1 MVNNNRSHEKILTIM
16 VQVIKKGLETS
27 VQDYPGRIGTLNQG
41 FPSSGPMDSWS
52 FRLANVLVE
61 NDPGTAALECQFM
74 GPTLKFNSDRIIAIT
89 GADMSPKIDGKAV
102 PLWESL
108 EVKKDQILEM
118 AFATIGARSYIA
130 FAGGI
135 NTTPWLG
142 SRSTFHKAGVGG
154 VDGKAIQEGQIIP
167 LNKSKS
173 VAGRKI
179 NKNSIPEMSTN
190 KKWSIEVVKG
200 PNDDWIDE
208 KGHKMF
214 LNSDWKLQSK
224 SDRTGYRLDGPN
236 WSFAEKATNKGLEH
250 GTFPSNIIDQG
261 YPAGAI
267 NLAGQTPI
275 ILVNDGPSMGG
286 FIVPYTVPSA
296 AFWKLGQAKP
306 GDSFNFIEIS
316 VEKAQELRTEQSA
329 ICSETSLL
337 SSKNKN
343 IINEKKPTIKIDKI
357 KIIDFDKEKM
367 NEKIRNKLIEKRGMK
382 NIKVRF
388 FD

>member
-1 MVNNNRSHEKILTIM
+1 M

-27 VQDYPGRIGTLNQG
+27 VQDYPGRIGTLNLG
-41 FPSSGPMDSWS
+41 FPPSGPMDSWS

-61 NDPGTAALECQFM
+61 NEPRAAALECQFL

-89 GADMSPKIDGKAV
+89 GANMSPKINGTPV

-108 EVKKDQILEM
+108 EVKKDQVLEM
-118 AFATIGARSYIA
+118 TFATVGARSYIA
-130 FAGGI
+130 FSGGI

-154 VDGKAIQEGQIIP
+154 IEGKAIQEGQIIP

-179 NKNSIPEMSTN
+179 KKNSIPVISTN
-190 KKWSIEVVKG
+190 KKWSVEVVKG
-200 PNDDWIDE
+200 PNDDWVDE

-214 LNSDWKLQSK
+214 LNSDWKVQSK
-224 SDRTGYRLDGPN
+224 SDRTGYRLDGPK
-236 WSFAEKATNKGLEH
+236 WSFTKKATHKGLEH

-261 YPAGAI
+261 YPVGAI

-296 AFWKLGQAKP
+296 SFWKLGQAKP
-306 GDSFNFIEIS
+306 GDRFNFVEIS
-316 VEKAQELRTEQSA
+316 VEKAQALRAEQTM
-329 ICSETSLL
+329 ICSEASLV
-337 SSKNKN
+337 SSDKQD
-343 IINEKKPTIKIDKI
+343 ILIRKKQIKKIDHI
-357 KIIDFDKEKM
+357 KVVDFDKEKLD
-367 NEKIRNKLIEKRGMK
+367 EKIRNKVMEKKGMK

-388 FD
+388 FN

>member
-1 MVNNNRSHEKILTIM
+1 M

-27 VQDYPGRIGTLNQG
+27 VQDYPGRIGTLNLG
-41 FPSSGPMDSWS
+41 FPPSGPMDSWS
-52 FRLANVLVE
+52 FRLANVLVQNE
-61 NDPGTAALECQFM
+61 PGAAALECQFM

-89 GADMSPKIDGKAV
+89 GANMSPKIDGAPV

-118 AFATIGARSYIA
+118 AFATVGARSYIA
-130 FAGGI
+130 FSGGI
-135 NTTPWLG
+135 NTEPWLG

-154 VDGKAIQEGQIIP
+154 IEGKAIQDGQVIP

-179 NKNSIPEMSTN
+179 KKNSIPVMSTN
-190 KKWSIEVVKG
+190 KKWSVEVVKG
-200 PNDDWIDE
+200 PNDDWVDE

-224 SDRTGYRLDGPN
+224 SDRTGYRLDGPK
-236 WSFAEKATNKGLEH
+236 WTFAEKATRKGLEH

-261 YPAGAI
+261 YPVGAI

-296 AFWKLGQAKP
+296 SFWKLGQAKP
-306 GDSFNFIEIS
+306 GDNFNFVEIS
-316 VEKAQELRTEQSA
+316 VEKAQTLRTEQTT
-329 ICSETSLL
+329 ICSEASLV
-337 SSKNKN
+337 SFNKEN
-343 IINEKKPTIKIDKI
+343 ILIHKKPVKKIDHI
-357 KIIDFDKEKM
+357 KVVDFDKEKLD
-367 NEKIRNKLIEKRGMK
+367 EKIRNKMMEKKGMK

-388 FD
+388 FN

>member
-1 MVNNNRSHEKILTIM
+1 MVK
-16 VQVIKKGLETS
+16 VIKKGLETS
-27 VQDYPGRIGTLNQG
+27 VQDYPGRIGTLNLG
-41 FPSSGPMDSWS
+41 FPPSGPMDSWS

-61 NDPGTAALECQFM
+61 NEPGAAALECQFM

-89 GADMSPKIDGKAV
+89 GADMSPKIDGSPV

-108 EVKKDQILEM
+108 EVKKDQTLEM
-118 AFATIGARSYIA
+118 TFATVGARSYIA
-130 FAGGI
+130 FSGGI

-154 VDGKAIQEGQIIP
+154 IEGKAIQDGQIIP

-173 VAGRKI
+173 VAGRKVK
-179 NKNSIPEMSTN
+179 KNSIPVMSTN
-190 KKWSIEVVKG
+190 KKWSVEVVKG
-200 PNDDWIDE
+200 PNDDWVDE

-214 LNSDWKLQSK
+214 LNSNWKLQSK
-224 SDRTGYRLDGPN
+224 SDRTGYRLEGPK
-236 WSFAEKATNKGLEH
+236 WSFTEKATHKGLEH

-261 YPAGAI
+261 YPVGAI

-296 AFWKLGQAKP
+296 SFWKLGQAKP
-306 GDSFNFIEIS
+306 GDSFNFVEIS
-316 VEKAQELRTEQSA
+316 VEKAQTLRTEQTI
-329 ICSETSLL
+329 ICTEASLM
-337 SSKNKN
+337 SSKK
-343 IINEKKPTIKIDKI
+343 ESGLLREAPVKKIDHI
-357 KIIDFDKEKM
+357 KVVDFDKEKM
-367 NEKIRNKLIEKRGMK
+367 NEKIRNKMMEKRGMK

-388 FD
+388 FN

>member
-1 MVNNNRSHEKILTIM
+1 M

-27 VQDYPGRIGTLNQG
+27 VQDYPGRIGTLNLG
-41 FPSSGPMDSWS
+41 FPPSGPMDSWS
-52 FRLANVLVE
+52 FRLANVLVQNE
-61 NDPGTAALECQFM
+61 PGAAALECQFM
-74 GPTLKFNSDRIIAIT
+74 GPTLKFNSDRIISIT
-89 GADMSPKIDGKAV
+89 GANMSPKIDGTPV

-118 AFATIGARSYIA
+118 AFATVGARSYIA
-130 FAGGI
+130 FSGGI
-135 NTTPWLG
+135 NTEPWLG

-154 VDGKAIQEGQIIP
+154 IEGKAIQDGQVIP

-179 NKNSIPEMSTN
+179 KKNSIPVMSTN
-190 KKWSIEVVKG
+190 KKWSVEVVKG
-200 PNDDWIDE
+200 PNDDWVDE

-236 WSFAEKATNKGLEH
+236 WTFTEKATHKGLEH

-261 YPAGAI
+261 YPVGAI

-296 AFWKLGQAKP
+296 SFWKLGQAKP
-306 GDSFNFIEIS
+306 GDSFNFVEIS
-316 VEKAQELRTEQSA
+316 VEQAQTLRAEQTI
-329 ICSETSLL
+329 ICSDASLV
-337 SSKNKN
+337 SSNEEN
-343 IINEKKPTIKIDKI
+343 ILIRKKPIKKIDHIKIV
-357 KIIDFDKEKM
+357 DFDKEKLD
-367 NEKIRNKLIEKRGMK
+367 EKIRNKMMEKKGMK

-388 FD
+388 FN